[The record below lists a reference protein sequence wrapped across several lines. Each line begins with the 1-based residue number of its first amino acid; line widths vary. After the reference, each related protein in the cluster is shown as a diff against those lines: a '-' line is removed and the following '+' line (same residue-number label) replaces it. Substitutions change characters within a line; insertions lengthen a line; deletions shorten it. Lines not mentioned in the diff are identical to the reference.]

1 MFSRSATTNTPQ
13 IIIDFPQLLFEISG
27 NSAASDPASFY
38 QPVLDYVYNNFYE
51 VNNSIHQRSSPQ
63 LTLHFY
69 MGTIAPADL
78 EMIRKI
84 DELFHRIKEFTTY
97 NYWYFHPDRKESIEQ
112 GEWVKG
118 KFLNQTRLIA
128 DSVHVI

>member
-1 MFSRSATTNTPQ
+1 MYSRSATANTPQ

-27 NSAASDPASFY
+27 NSAASDPAAFY
-38 QPVLDYVYNNFYE
+38 QPVLDYIYDNFYE
-51 VNNSIHQRSSPQ
+51 VNNSIYQRSSPQ

-84 DELFHRIKEFTTY
+84 DELLNRINEFTTY
-97 NYWYFHPDRKESIEQ
+97 IYWYFHPERKESIEQ
-112 GEWVKG
+112 GERVKSL
-118 KFLNQTRLIA
+118 FLNSTRLIS
-128 DSVHVI
+128 DSVHVK

>member
-1 MFSRSATTNTPQ
+1 MYSQRATTNTPQ

-27 NSAASDPASFY
+27 NSTASDPAAFY
-38 QPVLDYVYNNFYE
+38 QPVLDYIYSNFYE

-69 MGTIAPADL
+69 MGAIAPADL

-84 DELFHRIKEFTTY
+84 DDLFHRIKEFTTY

-112 GEWVKG
+112 GELVKE

-128 DSVHVI
+128 DSVHVM